1 MIVKKKALFFDID
14 GTLLSEHTGKI
25 PASALLAL
33 EQAQKMGHMTFIN
46 TGRTYAG
53 LPSMFLELPFS
64 GLVCGCGTYVDYQ
77 GEVLLQR
84 SIAKERMEEIVE
96 TILDCRGEM
105 ILEGL
110 RKCYVAR
117 RKTRFP
123 KLERTRKHFEEMG
136 ERLAYIEDGDYSFD
150 KFVVFTD
157 GLTDKNRMFNNFN
170 KDMEVYDRQGGFYEI
185 VPQGYS
191 KATAIDFVLKHFE
204 MDKSDAYVFGDSS
217 NDLSMF
223 QSVGHAI
230 AMGEHD
236 PILDPYTE
244 YVTKTVEDDGL
255 IYAMRHYG
263 LIPDLSTGKCS
274 SQGV

>member
-1 MIVKKKALFFDID
+1 MNKKALFFDID

-25 PASALLAL
+25 PDSAIMAL
-33 EQAQKMGHMTFIN
+33 EQAKSLGHLIFIN
-46 TGRTYAG
+46 TGRTHSG
-53 LPSMFLELPFS
+53 LPAVILSLPFS
-64 GLVCGCGTYVDYQ
+64 GLLCGCGTYVDYQ

-84 SIAKERMEEIVE
+84 SIPEDRAHEIVE
-96 TILDCRGEM
+96 TIQDCRGEM

-110 RKCYVAR
+110 HKCYVAR
-117 RKTRFP
+117 EKTRFP
-123 KLERTRKHFEEMG
+123 QLERTRVHFSSMG
-136 ERLAYIEDGDYSFD
+136 DMLGYIEDGDYSFD
-150 KFVVFTD
+150 KFVIFTD
-157 GLTDKNRMFNNFN
+157 GLTDKNQMFADFD

-185 VPQGYS
+185 VPKGYS
-191 KATAIDFVLKHFE
+191 KATAIDFVLKHFG

-223 QSVGHAI
+223 KSVGHAI

-255 IYAMRHYG
+255 MFAMRHYG
-263 LIPDLSTGKCS
+263 LIPEEKKASYC
-274 SQGV
+274 